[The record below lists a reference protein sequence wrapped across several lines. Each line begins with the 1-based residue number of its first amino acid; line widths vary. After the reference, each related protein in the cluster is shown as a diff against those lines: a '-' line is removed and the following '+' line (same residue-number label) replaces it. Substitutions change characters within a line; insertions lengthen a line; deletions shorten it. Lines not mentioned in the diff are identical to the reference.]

1 MSTVTHDAYP
11 RQPLM
16 GWTALSRDALRRA
29 EASLGDAERGV
40 RDEVGVLAL
49 HTGYANR
56 FFPGTS
62 VQQTRLRYA
71 LLVPWQIKQLLS
83 AHPLLSPS
91 RAREA
96 LSSAELEL
104 ALRLPQE
111 EGAGTIGRFT
121 AREGRPVSI
130 PPSASYWVA
139 LRRWGIIADDRIG
152 RRDLFG
158 AWASFAKASRPAHSA
173 LRDDDRVP
181 LDIPVGIFGNAL
193 PPAPADF
200 HGQGKLSFT
209 LSRSERS
216 YLRTLMG
223 QLQRE
228 DGEPALLAKL
238 VDMDRVPRSLHARS
252 VSDLADKD
260 DRVAL
265 KNARRASSLALIAR
279 ALYNAILEALVEREQ
294 NLTSTRHR
302 ARLASVLDEHA
313 TRALRLDL
321 GCLAEDG
328 ITIGG
333 LEAPLRELQRW
344 IREDGKDPLER
355 RVHRSWWTWEER
367 KGDRAKLPLNATA
380 RHARLA
386 WRPERATTAYGL
398 DFRWGVVTRF
408 LQDLRE
414 A

>member
-1 MSTVTHDAYP
+1 MTTVTHDVYP
-11 RQPLM
+11 RQPLL

-71 LLVPWQIKQLLS
+71 LFVPWQILQLLK
-83 AHPLLSPS
+83 AHPQLSPS

-96 LSSAELEL
+96 LSDAEMAL
-104 ALRLPQE
+104 ALRLPSV
-111 EGAGTIGRFT
+111 EGVGTIGRLT
-121 AREGRPVSI
+121 APKGRPVSI

-139 LRRWGIIADDRIG
+139 LRRWGILRDDRTG
-152 RRDLFG
+152 RRDLFR
-158 AWASFAKASRPAHSA
+158 AWATIAKASHPTRSA

-181 LDIPVGIFGNAL
+181 LYIPMGIFDSAL
-193 PPAPADF
+193 PTAPADF
-200 HGQGKLSFT
+200 GGQGEPSFT

-216 YLRTLMG
+216 YLRTLLG

-228 DGEPALLAKL
+228 DGEPALLANL
-238 VDMDRVPRSLHARS
+238 VEAERIPHSIYGRPVRSL
-252 VSDLADKD
+252 ADAA

-279 ALYNAILEALVEREQ
+279 ALYNATLETMVERER

-302 ARLASVLDEHA
+302 ARLADVLAEHSK
-313 TRALRLDL
+313 RALRLDL
-321 GCLAEDG
+321 GRLADDG
-328 ITIGG
+328 VTIGG

-355 RVHRSWWTWEER
+355 SVHRAWWSWEER
-367 KGDRAKLPLNATA
+367 KGDRAKLPLTATA
-380 RHARLA
+380 RQARLA

-414 A
+414 S